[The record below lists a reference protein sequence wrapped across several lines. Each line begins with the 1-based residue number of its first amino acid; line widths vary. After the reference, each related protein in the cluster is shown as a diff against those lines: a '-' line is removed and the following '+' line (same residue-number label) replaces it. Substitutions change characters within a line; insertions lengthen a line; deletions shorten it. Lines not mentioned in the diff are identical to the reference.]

1 MYSDYAEKWAKARL
15 EQQELKLYLQ
25 RKDMLD
31 KLSEYSKEYSAEQI
45 ISAEMNTYLET
56 DIKEK
61 EEQIDMWTKK
71 YNKDIVE
78 RQEEID
84 ELKVYLKI
92 NAIEN
97 RVR

>member
-1 MYSDYAEKWAKARL
+1 M